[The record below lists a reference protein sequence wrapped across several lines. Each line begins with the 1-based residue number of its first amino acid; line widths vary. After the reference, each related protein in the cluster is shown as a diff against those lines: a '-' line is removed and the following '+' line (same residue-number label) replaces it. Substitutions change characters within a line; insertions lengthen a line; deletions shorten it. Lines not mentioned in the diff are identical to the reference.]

1 MNAPATR
8 IHCLRHAEVDARWH
22 GQIYGSL
29 DVPLSSPGER
39 DSLAAARRFDGVE
52 LAAVVSSGLAR
63 TEHLARAL
71 REPRGLARRDDARLV
86 EIDRGAW
93 AGLSLAELERRE
105 PGAFAAW
112 LARPKHARP
121 PGGESLTD
129 VQARACAAFGELARA
144 AEGGEIAVVAHLWVL
159 RSAICWAL
167 GLDLD
172 RATRIELP
180 YASHFALDIP
190 LAAGR
195 RPVLVGLAMSASTH
209 GAPSRDA
216 TWQRGPHRA

>member
-1 MNAPATR
+1 MTASATR

-22 GQIYGSL
+22 GQIYGPL
-29 DVPLSSPGER
+29 DVPLSPGGER
-39 DSLAAARRFDGVE
+39 DSLAVARRFDGLP

-63 TEHLARAL
+63 TEHMARAL
-71 REPRGLARRDDARLV
+71 REPRGLERRDDRRVV
-86 EIDRGAW
+86 EIDRGTW
-93 AGLSLAELERRE
+93 TGLSLAALEQRE

-112 LARPKHARP
+112 LQRPKDARP
-121 PGGESLTD
+121 PGGESLAD
-129 VQARACAAFGELARA
+129 VQRRACAAVSELARVGDG
-144 AEGGEIAVVAHLWVL
+144 AEVALVAHLWVL
-159 RSAICWAL
+159 RSVLCFAL

-172 RATRIELP
+172 RATSLDLP
-180 YASHFALDIP
+180 YAGHFALDVP

-195 RPVLVGLAMSASTH
+195 RPVLVGLAMHADAL